1 MDFSNWAIVDIFT
14 VEQAACLWVGVDPA
28 SASYRRS
35 AEDKTNVA
43 AIQQALSGA
52 LASGILEGDSTRNIF
67 SDIGNFKETLVSREN
82 LRAFA
87 EQKGQRPAFLFD
99 TLIGASAELELPA
112 EDISRE
118 ETPKNKGGR
127 PVEYD
132 WDAFTIEIICIA
144 DGIDGLPETQAE
156 LISQMLEWCEST
168 WGKEPAESSIKSRIS
183 LIYNGLG
190 KGQKPPQL

>member
-1 MDFSNWAIVDIFT
+1 MDFSNWAIVFFFM

-99 TLIGASAELELPA
+99 TLIGASAELELPTK
-112 EDISRE
+112 DISRE

-132 WDAFTIEIICIA
+132 WDAFTIEIIRIA
-144 DGIDGLPETQAE
+144 DLDGLPETQAE
-156 LISQMLEWCEST
+156 LISQILEWCSLT
-168 WGKEPAESSIKSRIS
+168 WGKEPAESSVKSRIS

-190 KGQKPPQL
+190 RGQKPQQL

>member
-118 ETPKNKGGR
+118 EPAKKKGGR

-132 WDAFTIEIICIA
+132 WNAFTFEIIRIA
-144 DGIDGLPETQAE
+144 DLDGLPETQAE
-156 LISQMLEWCEST
+156 LISQILEWCSLT
-168 WGKEPAESSIKSRIS
+168 WGKEPAESSVKSRIS